1 MKNIIYLVLAI
12 SFIGCSSGE
21 DEEVIDSI
29 PVVILPK
36 TKTNFEADSYEEY
49 DYNGEKLIESRL
61 WSDDVYISKTIYTY
75 LGDLISETEYFDES
89 GNSSNSL
96 GSNYYS
102 YDDKGRLKENK
113 ILTYEDGGGLT
124 YKTGNYTYNSD
135 GTTTVIIT
143 KVSGEF
149 KTIIHSFSDNEIVEV
164 EITDGKETATS
175 TSSFDG
181 KNNPFKNVLGYD
193 KTGISRYHQQNLEY
207 YYQRTLPSG
216 DVENETVREYTYN
229 LENYPKT
236 IKEIHRYQSRFV
248 FESNSYF
255 TYTKP

>member
-49 DYNGEKLIESRL
+49 YYNGEKLIESRL

-75 LGDLISETEYFDES
+75 IGDLISETEYFDES

-135 GTTTVIIT
+135 GTITVIIT

-149 KTIIHSFSDNEIVEV
+149 KTIIYSFSDNEIVEV